1 MLFKASN
8 RSLIRDREVT
18 YLTSAVPASAIVMTV
33 ASTDLAAA
41 GTSSNTWANNDYFII
56 GKIGEEGTEVMQV
69 NGAITSATAIT
80 IDREGQT
87 GGLRHAHPAFT
98 PVYRVDFN
106 RVQFYYN
113 TTNST
118 TGLTTLVTGKLQP
131 DDEYTRYDDTTNTT
145 GY

>member
-1 MLFKASN
+1 
-8 RSLIRDREVT
+8 
-18 YLTSAVPASAIVMTV
+18 
-33 ASTDLAAA
+33 
-41 GTSSNTWANNDYFII
+41 
-56 GKIGEEGTEVMQV
+56 MQV

-145 GY
+145 GYGFIRFNNEATSAFSAYSSGVNYEESGESSSRDPKALFNIRKRV